1 MCAVCASIVAAMTA
15 LLAASLSLL
24 MIFTAFLSGIF
35 GMAGG
40 LILIGVLLVVFPL
53 PTAMVLHAVTQ
64 MASNGW
70 RALLWWRHIVWKS
83 TAFYVAGCLVS
94 VGLWSIWLYVPD
106 KAVALL
112 MLGLSPFIIRAVP
125 ERILP
130 RSFGPLQVAAT
141 GLLSM
146 MLMLLTGVTGPLLDT
161 MFLRSPLER
170 RQIIATKASCQVFG
184 HAFKLIYFGAVID
197 QGGSAEPWL
206 LALAVV
212 SSMIGT
218 SLGKQILER
227 LSDLQ
232 FLTWSNRIVTTIAT
246 YYVGYGLVLL
256 AGVA

>member
-1 MCAVCASIVAAMTA
+1 MCADVAAKVTPMTA
-15 LLAASLSLL
+15 LLAAGLSLL

-112 MLGLSPFIIRAVP
+112 LLGCSPFIVRAIPDSVM
-125 ERILP
+125 P
-130 RSFGPLQVAAT
+130 RTLGPSQMLGGSVVC
-141 GLLSM
+141 M
-146 MLMLLTGVTGPLLDT
+146 MLMLVTGVTGPLLDT
-161 MFLRSPLER
+161 LFLRSPLQRKE
-170 RQIIATKASCQVFG
+170 IIATKAACQLFS
-184 HAFKLIYFGAVID
+184 HALKLVYFGALIENS
-197 QGGSAEPWL
+197 GSVEPWF
-206 LALAVV
+206 LAIAVA

-218 SLGKQILER
+218 SLGKLLLEK
-227 LSDLQ
+227 LSDKQ
-232 FLTWSNRIVTTIAT
+232 FRAWSNRIITVIAG

-256 AGVA
+256 AGIA